1 MAWLVRCTLEDRKTS
16 KCVFKRSQVDGWT
29 LPFAILVN
37 DGGWSLTPGV
47 KGSSSQCNDVL
58 CPRLTEELCP
68 KHEFLTPDGMD
79 KLMLK

>member
-37 DGGWSLTPGV
+37 DGREAQQHNGSV
-47 KGSSSQCNDVL
+47 KLDVKVAKVVTQYSQ
-58 CPRLTEELCP
+58 
-68 KHEFLTPDGMD
+68 
-79 KLMLK
+79 